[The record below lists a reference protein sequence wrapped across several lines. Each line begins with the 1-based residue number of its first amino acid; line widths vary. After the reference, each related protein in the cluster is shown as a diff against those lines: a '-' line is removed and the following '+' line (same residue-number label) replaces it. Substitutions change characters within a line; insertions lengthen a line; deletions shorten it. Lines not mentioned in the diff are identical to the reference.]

1 MSSHQD
7 RDMEGNLSTVTEF
20 IFLGFSDLQH
30 LQFFLLILVLLIYLI
45 ILIGNSLIVAVTV
58 TDLMLQSPMYF
69 FLRNLSVL
77 EICYTSVIIPKTLSN
92 LLSERQT
99 ISFLGCATQMYF
111 FLLFGNSEC
120 CLLTVMSYD
129 RYVAICN
136 PMHYSLIM
144 TRKVTIRLA
153 SVVWIA
159 GNVVAFE
166 QTVTIFMLS
175 FHGSNKIEHFFCDVI
190 PVLKLASTDT
200 SLNDIINTVLTIVF
214 IIFPFVLIIT
224 SYICILSTILKMRSA
239 EGRHKAF
246 STCSSHLITVTLF
259 FGSGFITYMR
269 PGSSGSVDTNRAI
282 SLLYTVITPMFNPI
296 IFSLRNKEVKEALRK
311 LLGSSRT

>member
-1 MSSHQD
+1 
-7 RDMEGNLSTVTEF
+7 MEGNLSTVTEF

-30 LQFFLLILVLLIYLI
+30 LQLLLFILVLLIYLI
-45 ILIGNSLIVAVTV
+45 ILIGNSLIIAVTV
-58 TDLMLQSPMYF
+58 ADLALQSPMYF

-77 EICYTSVIIPKTLSN
+77 EVCYTSVIIPKTLSN
-92 LLSERQT
+92 LLSEHQT
-99 ISFLGCATQMYF
+99 ISFLGCAAQMYF

-120 CLLTVMSYD
+120 CLLAVMSYD

-136 PMHYSLIM
+136 PMHYSLVM
-144 TRKVTIRLA
+144 SRKVTISLA

-175 FHGSNKIEHFFCDVI
+175 FHGPNKIEHFFCDVI

-200 SLNDIINTVLTIVF
+200 SLNDVINAVLIVVF

-224 SYICILSTILKMRSA
+224 SYVCILSTILKMRSA

-259 FGSGFITYMR
+259 FGSCFIIYMR

-296 IFSLRNKEVKEALRK
+296 IYSLRNKEVKEALRK
-311 LLGSSRT
+311 LLGRSRTS

>member
-1 MSSHQD
+1 YLSYTTGQMKSSIYQ
-7 RDMEGNLSTVTEF
+7 LSILFLRSSLFPYFFPIDIIMDNQTTVAKFILFGISSDLQLQVFLFF
-20 IFLGFSDLQH
+20 IFL
-30 LQFFLLILVLLIYLI
+30 VIYVI
-45 ILIGNSLIVAVTV
+45 ILLGNMLIMLVIKV
-58 TDLMLQSPMYF
+58 DPHLQSPMRF
-69 FLRNLSVL
+69 FLSHLSFVD
-77 EICYTSVIIPKTLSN
+77 ICYSSTIVPKMLENFLT
-92 LLSERQT
+92 EKKT
-99 ISFLGCATQMYF
+99 ISANGCITQMF
-111 FLLFGNSEC
+111 FIIF
-120 CLLTVMSYD
+120 
-129 RYVAICN
+129 
-136 PMHYSLIM
+136 
-144 TRKVTIRLA
+144 RKVTIRLA

-200 SLNDIINTVLTIVF
+200 SMNDVINTVLTVVF

-246 STCSSHLITVTLF
+246 STCSSHLITITLF
-259 FGSGFITYMR
+259 FGSCFITYMR
-269 PGSSGSVDTNRAI
+269 PGSSGSVDTNQAI

-296 IFSLRNKEVKEALRK
+296 IYSLRNKEVKEALRK

>member
-1 MSSHQD
+1 
-7 RDMEGNLSTVTEF
+7 MEGNLSTVTEF
-20 IFLGFSDLQH
+20 IFLAFLYLQH
-30 LQFFLLILVLLIYLI
+30 LQLLLFVLVSLIYFI
-45 ILIGNSLIVAVTV
+45 ILIGNSLIVAVT
-58 TDLMLQSPMYF
+58 
-69 FLRNLSVL
+69 
-77 EICYTSVIIPKTLSN
+77 SN
-92 LLSERQT
+92 LLSECQT

-120 CLLTVMSYD
+120 CLLALMSYD

-136 PMHYSLIM
+136 PMRYSLIM
-144 TRKVTIRLA
+144 SRKVTIRLA

-166 QTVTIFMLS
+166 QTVTMFMLS
-175 FHGSNKIEHFFCDVI
+175 FYGSNKIEHFFCDVI

-200 SLNDIINTVLTIVF
+200 SLNDVINTVLTVVF

-224 SYICILSTILKMRSA
+224 SYICIFSTILKMRSA

-269 PGSSGSVDTNRAI
+269 PSSSGCMDTNRAI
-282 SLLYTVITPMFNPI
+282 SLFYTVITPMFNPI
-296 IFSLRNKEVKEALRK
+296 IYSLRNKEVKEALRK
-311 LLGSSRT
+311 ILGSSRTS